1 MTMGTNNAFPNVI
14 RDWTGLL
21 AACADNASSL
31 QPAEPQRE
39 ALVKILAEAE
49 ELKNR
54 QEALIGARQEITQKL
69 KVLVKD
75 GQEAARRLRG
85 AVKANLGT
93 KNERLV
99 QFKMAPNRP
108 RGPRKTKKKPVTPPP
123 GDGTAPKSTEALQ
136 SNPAE

>member
-1 MTMGTNNAFPNVI
+1 MGTNNAFPNVI

-31 QPAEPQRE
+31 QPAEPQRA
-39 ALVKILAEAE
+39 ALAQLLAEVE
-49 ELKNR
+49 DLKNR
-54 QEALIGARQEITQKL
+54 QEALKGARQEITQKL

-85 AVKANLGT
+85 VVKANLGT
-93 KNERLV
+93 RNERLV
-99 QFKMAPNRP
+99 QFNMAPNRP
-108 RGPRKTKKKPVTPPP
+108 RGPRKAKKKPVTPPP
-123 GDGTAPKSTEALQ
+123 GDATAPQGSEALQ